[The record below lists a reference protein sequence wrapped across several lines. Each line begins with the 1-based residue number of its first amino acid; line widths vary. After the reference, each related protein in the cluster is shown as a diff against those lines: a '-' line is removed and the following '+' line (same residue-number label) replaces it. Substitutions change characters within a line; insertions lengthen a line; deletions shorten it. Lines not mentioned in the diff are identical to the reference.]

1 MAQAKGVNTVSD
13 MKNWTSRCETENKAA
28 ASWTY
33 RWGCVFDPNAKAG
46 ELGLSESVED
56 KARCVRERQKNRTA
70 RPPVGWPL
78 ALLAARQHAAIAA
91 APSKKAPAQRPAA
104 MARAFSRPA
113 VPRHQLCA
121 LLCFACR

>member
-56 KARCVRERQKNRTA
+56 KARLRT
-70 RPPVGWPL
+70 RDKKKTE
-78 ALLAARQHAAIAA
+78 QHAHPWAG
-91 APSKKAPAQRPAA
+91 R
-104 MARAFSRPA
+104 
-113 VPRHQLCA
+113 
-121 LLCFACR
+121 